1 VPDLGFQVDGSEAVM
16 HAAAPLLAL
25 KLKITN
31 VPSEQIIHSLNL
43 RCQVQIEPARRR
55 YDSREQK
62 ELRDL
67 FGEPER
73 WGNTLR
79 TFLWMNT
86 SLSVAGFS
94 DTTIVDLQLP
104 CTFDFNVAATKYFH
118 GLESGDIPLCVMFSG
133 TVFCSDADGL
143 LQAAQIPWDREA
155 NYRLPVAIWR
165 KMIDMHYPNTAWLC
179 LQRDAFEHLYRYK
192 VQHGIPT
199 WEEALERLI
208 PAEHDVKV

>member
-1 VPDLGFQVDGSEAVM
+1 VPDLSFQVEGSEAVK

-31 VPSEQIIHSLNL
+31 LPCEQIVHSLSM

-55 YDSREQK
+55 YGSTEQE

-73 WGNTLR
+73 WGHTVR
-79 TFLWMNT
+79 PFLWMNT
-86 SLSVAGFS
+86 NLSVASFS
-94 DTTIVDLQLP
+94 DTIIVDLQLP
-104 CTFDFNVAATKYFH
+104 CTFDFNVAVTKYFYA
-118 GLESGDIPLCVMFSG
+118 LENGEIPLCLMFSG
-133 TVFCSDADGL
+133 TVFYSEADGP
-143 LQAAQIPWDREA
+143 LQATQIPWDRET
-155 NYRLPVAIWR
+155 NYRLPVATWR
-165 KMIDMHYPNTAWLC
+165 KMMDMHYPNTAWLC
-179 LQRDAFEHLYRYK
+179 LQRDAFERLYRFK

-208 PAEHDVKV
+208 PAEHEVKV